1 MEKEW
6 QKIEGDENFVKD
18 KNTGTILNINRNEIL
33 AARKRKEIRK
43 AKENEMESV
52 KESIS
57 NLKTEFSEVK
67 YLLNKIIER
76 L

>member
-1 MEKEW
+1 MKKEW
-6 QKIEGDENFVKD
+6 QKIEGDNNFVKD

-43 AKENEMESV
+43 AKENEMESM

-57 NLKTEFSEVK
+57 DLKTEFSEVK
-67 YLLNKIIER
+67 SLLNKIVEK